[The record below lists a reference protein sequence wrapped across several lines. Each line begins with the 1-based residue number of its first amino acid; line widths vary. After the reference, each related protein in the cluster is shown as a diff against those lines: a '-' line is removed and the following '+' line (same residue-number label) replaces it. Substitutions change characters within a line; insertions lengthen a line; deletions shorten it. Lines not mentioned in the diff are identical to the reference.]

1 MQNMISKTNK
11 PYFIWWD
18 QDVTEDDVRE
28 ALKSDNLY
36 TRITYMSYIL
46 NDAEFEDIW
55 KFLKVKD
62 VQENFWR
69 IRWRTATIQNQ
80 WQQLLTLLGTRLMS
94 VLTHAQRAFLSNFFA
109 RTRAF
114 YLTGGGAL
122 AEYYLGHRL
131 SQDIDLFTQD
141 REAWQSIESDLQA
154 AAAAVGASLEFRAA
168 QESNELHRAI
178 LRLPDE
184 PDLKIDIVRDAPPHF
199 GEPTMREDGVIV
211 DTLENI
217 AVGKLSALYGRAYPR
232 DFVDLYFLLN
242 SGVDF
247 KKVS

>member
-1 MQNMISKTNK
+1 MVNPNGIIKTKK

-80 WQQLLTLLGTRLMS
+80 WQQLLTLLGYPPNEC
-94 VLTHAQRAFLSNFFA
+94 A
-109 RTRAF
+109 
-114 YLTGGGAL
+114 
-122 AEYYLGHRL
+122 
-131 SQDIDLFTQD
+131 DP
-141 REAWQSIESDLQA
+141 
-154 AAAAVGASLEFRAA
+154 RAA
-168 QESNELHRAI
+168 RI
-178 LRLPDE
+178 L
-184 PDLKIDIVRDAPPHF
+184 I
-199 GEPTMREDGVIV
+199 
-211 DTLENI
+211 
-217 AVGKLSALYGRAYPR
+217 
-232 DFVDLYFLLN
+232 
-242 SGVDF
+242 
-247 KKVS
+247 

>member
-69 IRWRTATIQNQ
+69 IRWRTTTIQKQ
-80 WQQLLTLLGTRLMS
+80 WQQLLTLLGYPPNEC
-94 VLTHAQRAFLSNFFA
+94 A
-109 RTRAF
+109 
-114 YLTGGGAL
+114 
-122 AEYYLGHRL
+122 
-131 SQDIDLFTQD
+131 DP
-141 REAWQSIESDLQA
+141 
-154 AAAAVGASLEFRAA
+154 RAA
-168 QESNELHRAI
+168 RI
-178 LRLPDE
+178 L
-184 PDLKIDIVRDAPPHF
+184 I
-199 GEPTMREDGVIV
+199 
-211 DTLENI
+211 
-217 AVGKLSALYGRAYPR
+217 
-232 DFVDLYFLLN
+232 
-242 SGVDF
+242 
-247 KKVS
+247 